1 MSALR
6 IITSFASILVFCLSA
21 GMNVQGQQKESGNT
35 PALLYELSGNGL
47 EKPSYLF
54 GTVHLICP
62 DDMIPIEK
70 LNPYLDSSDQLILE
84 LDFDD
89 PVELKALMALMTPS
103 KEENLAVHLTRKQF
117 DKIDEMT
124 RSYLATPFADLQNL
138 SPIILQSMLLTSSK
152 GIGCNPPGSYEVTF
166 IGVASMKK
174 IPISGLESVAD
185 QMAALN
191 KTPLEKRAESIYEIA
206 KDPAKYFGQFKKL
219 IKTYRTQDSD
229 ALYAFVQEQM
239 KKDPGFQVNLLDER
253 NKNWIPKIESAIAE
267 KPAFIAVGAAHLG
280 GENGILK
287 LLAARGYVIKGIRL

>member
-62 DDMIPIEK
+62 DDMIPLK
-70 LNPYLDSSDQLILE
+70 NLDNYINASDQLILE

-89 PVELKALMALMTPS
+89 PAELRELMALVTPS
-103 KEENLAVHLTRKQF
+103 KQENLAVFLTKRQF

-124 RSYLATPFADLQNL
+124 RSYLGRPYSQLQNL

-152 GIGCNPPGSYEVTF
+152 GIGCNPPGSYEITF
-166 IGVASMKK
+166 MGAAAMKK
-174 IPISGLESVAD
+174 MPIVGLETVAD

-191 KTPLEKRAESIYEIA
+191 KTPLKKQAEGIYEIA
-206 KDPAKYFGQFKKL
+206 KDPEKYFDQFKLL
-219 IKTYRTQDSD
+219 IKTYKKQDSD
-229 ALYAFVQEQM
+229 ALYEFVQDQM
-239 KKDPGFQVNLLDER
+239 KKDPGFQVNLLDDR
-253 NKNWIPKIESAIAE
+253 NKAWIPKIEAAIAE
-267 KPAFIAVGAAHLG
+267 KPSFIAVGAAHLG
-280 GENGILK
+280 GEHGLLN
-287 LLAARGYVIKGIRL
+287 LLASKGFKLRAIRL